1 MNKNSE
7 KLIQSLCQQRLSTLT
22 KLVPGIVHNVSNP
35 LTIIGTRAQLL
46 QLKMPESPDFRKMVE
61 QSKMIESILNNL
73 VFISQNQCNTQI
85 QKIDINKLI
94 KNETDF
100 LTANPHFKHNITRN
114 IQYSAGNSSVKSS
127 YFHVASLVHFTL
139 LFLIDCAQNSTAKNL
154 WISCEQTNQAVLI
167 RIRTDITDLADQSR
181 QFEKHL
187 HDPGSP
193 ADNSL
198 KNLACAALIARE
210 MKIAFTFPTKNENAE
225 FLITIPKNE

>member
-1 MNKNSE
+1 MNSTKEQLRQSLLLERQANFL
-7 KLIQSLCQQRLSTLT
+7 KLI
-22 KLVPGIVHNVSNP
+22 PGVVHNLCNP

-94 KNETDF
+94 ENETDF
-100 LTANPHFKHNITRN
+100 LTANPHFKHNITRE
-114 IQYSAGNSSVKSS
+114 IQYYSGNLSVKSS

-154 WISCEQTNQAVLI
+154 WISCEQTHQVVLI
-167 RIRTDITDLADQSR
+167 RIRTDIADLADQSR

-187 HDPGSP
+187 SDPDSP
-193 ADNSL
+193 AATSL
-198 KNLACAALIARE
+198 KNLACAALIAKE
-210 MKIAFTFPTKNENAE
+210 MKIALTFPTKNENAE